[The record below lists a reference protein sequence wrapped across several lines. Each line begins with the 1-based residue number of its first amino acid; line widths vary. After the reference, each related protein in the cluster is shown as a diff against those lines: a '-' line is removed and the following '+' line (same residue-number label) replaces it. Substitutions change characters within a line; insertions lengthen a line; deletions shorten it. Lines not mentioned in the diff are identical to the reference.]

1 MKKYKNSAKQQ
12 VLDMCTEAHVTAV
25 VGCAFLEGG
34 NAAERAAALTC
45 DSRGRLVHHN
55 VSAYLSITNFLAG
68 GCLPGLQHAGAKEPR
83 TVAYSTRS
91 ESNPVELCLQ
101 EGWIHEEEKVGQLT
115 GGVESPA
122 CA

>member
-1 MKKYKNSAKQQ
+1 
-12 VLDMCTEAHVTAV
+12 VTAV

-68 GCLPGLQHAGAKEPR
+68 GCLSDLQHAGAVEPC

-91 ESNPVELCLQ
+91 EANSVELCLQ
-101 EGWIHEEEKVGQLT
+101 EGWIYEGEKISQLT
-115 GGVESPA
+115 GGVESLA

>member
-1 MKKYKNSAKQQ
+1 M
-12 VLDMCTEAHVTAV
+12 TAV

-68 GCLPGLQHAGAKEPR
+68 GCPPDSQHAGTKEPR
-83 TVAYSTRS
+83 TVAHSTCLV
-91 ESNPVELCLQ
+91 SNPVELCLE
-101 EGWIHEEEKVGQLT
+101 EGWIHEEEKVSQLT
-115 GGVESPA
+115 GGLESPA